1 MTIFTVEEVRELSE
15 EMKMN
20 YDLLVQIL
28 TEQGFYIKGV

>member
-1 MTIFTVEEVRELSE
+1 MTTFTVEEVRELSE

-28 TEQGFYIKGV
+28 TEQGCYIKEV